1 MSTDIA
7 YIIGAIIGSAA
18 MGSIFGIIVYFYA
31 KKKHFK
37 KLGKRGFFSCLI
49 ANILLGMYLSIPV
62 FLVFLFLI
70 YRKDKKEE
78 QTNLM

>member
-1 MSTDIA
+1 MNLEIVH
-7 YIIGAIIGSAA
+7 IIGAIFGSVV
-18 MGSIFGIIVYFYA
+18 MGSFFGISVYFYA

-62 FLVFLFLI
+62 FLIFIFLI
-70 YRKDKKEE
+70 YRKTKK
-78 QTNLM
+78 QDQS